1 MDLKQLVAAECNFPE
16 EINFVADNLQLTPNL
31 DMGDFCL
38 PCFSFAKV
46 LRKSPVAIAEDLA
59 KMVNTK
65 GFVDKVEVVN
75 GYLNFFVNKK
85 KLSYNIINEILAQGE
100 NFGRSDMGKGQ
111 TVCIDYSSV
120 NLAKYMHI
128 GHLSTT
134 LIGECLKKVHNY
146 LGYKTVAINYVGDY
160 GTPFGKMIAAYKLWG
175 DEEDVL
181 ARGIDAIQ
189 DLYVKF
195 NAEAEND
202 ESLNDLAREWFKK
215 IETKDEEAT
224 KIYNMFIKLAIED
237 IEKIYSLLNISF
249 DSWRGESYYND
260 KMQPIIDE
268 LAEKG
273 FLQDSQGAKIVDL
286 EEYKLGVCLIQKSDG
301 TSLYATRDLAAADD
315 RYINYNFD
323 KSLYVTDV
331 SQKQHFAQFFK
342 VLELLGRPYHKGLEH
357 IYYGR
362 FSLPN
367 GMKIASRKG
376 KQAVLK
382 DIFKTAIEKAEK
394 VIADK
399 YGNTEDS
406 KKIAEAVGIGAVI
419 FSTLKQEK
427 IKDVVFDLDEALNF
441 DLETSPYIQ
450 YTTARCNSIL
460 AKAGVNDLADFIKA
474 DFNFEEVDN
483 AESNTLLR
491 LLNDFPDTVKDVVR
505 DYEPCYI
512 SRLLLDICKAFNKF
526 YNNHRII
533 YTDKVCQTRLALTK
547 ATQTVLS
554 NGLKLLGITVLEKM

>member
-1 MDLKQLVAAECNFPE
+1 MDLKQLVAGECNFPK
-16 EINFVADNLQLTPNL
+16 EINFTADNLQLTPNL
-31 DMGDFCL
+31 DMGDVCL

-46 LRKSPVAIAEDLA
+46 LRKSPMAIAEDLA
-59 KMVNTK
+59 KLVNTQ
-65 GFVDKVEVVN
+65 GFVDRVEVVN
-75 GYLNFFVNKK
+75 GYLNFFVNRK
-85 KLSYNIINEILAQGE
+85 KLSYNILNEVLVGGD
-100 NFGRSDMGKGQ
+100 NFGKSDIGKGK
-111 TVCIDYSSV
+111 TICIDYSSV

-134 LIGECLKKVHNY
+134 LIGECIKKAHNY

-160 GTPFGKMIAAYKLWG
+160 GTPFGKMIAGYKLWG
-175 DEEDVL
+175 TEEDVL
-181 ARGIDAIQ
+181 SRGIDAIQ

-215 IETKDEEAT
+215 IENKDPEAL
-224 KIYNMFIKLAIED
+224 KIYNVFIKLAIED

-268 LAEKG
+268 LSSKG
-273 FLQDSQGAKIVDL
+273 LLQDSQGAKIVDL
-286 EEYKLGVCLIQKSDG
+286 EPYKLGVCLIQKSDG

-342 VLELLGRPYHKGLEH
+342 VLELLDRPYHKGLEH
-357 IYYGR
+357 VYYGR

-367 GMKIASRKG
+367 GTKIASRKG

-382 DIFKTAIEKAEK
+382 DIFKVAIEKAEK

-399 YGNTEDS
+399 YNNEAES
-406 KKIAEAVGIGAVI
+406 KKIAEAVGIGAVV
-419 FSTLKQEK
+419 FSALKQEK
-427 IKDVVFDLDEALNF
+427 IKDVVFD
-441 DLETSPYIQ
+441 
-450 YTTARCNSIL
+450 
-460 AKAGVNDLADFIKA
+460 
-474 DFNFEEVDN
+474 
-483 AESNTLLR
+483 
-491 LLNDFPDTVKDVVR
+491 
-505 DYEPCYI
+505 
-512 SRLLLDICKAFNKF
+512 
-526 YNNHRII
+526 
-533 YTDKVCQTRLALTK
+533 
-547 ATQTVLS
+547 
-554 NGLKLLGITVLEKM
+554 

>member
-1 MDLKQLVAAECNFPE
+1 MDLKKLVADECKFPAELNFTAE
-16 EINFVADNLQLTPNL
+16 NLQLTPNM

-38 PCFSFAKV
+38 PCFPFAKI
-46 LRKSPVAIAEDLA
+46 LHKPPVAIAEDLA
-59 KMVNTK
+59 KCVNTK
-65 GFVDKVEVVN
+65 GFVEKVEIVN
-75 GYLNFFVNKK
+75 GYLNFFVNRK
-85 KLSYNIINEILAQGE
+85 KLSFNVLNEILAGGE
-100 NFGRSDMGKGQ
+100 NFGKSNIGEGK
-111 TVCIDYSSV
+111 TICLDYSSV

-134 LIGECLKKVHNY
+134 LIGECLHKVYKY

-175 DEEDVL
+175 SEQDVL
-181 ARGIDAIQ
+181 DRGVDAIQ

-195 NAEAEND
+195 CAEAEND
-202 ESLNDLAREWFKK
+202 PSLNELAREWFKK
-215 IETKDEEAT
+215 IETKDPEALE
-224 KIYNMFIKLAIED
+224 IYNMFIKLTIED
-237 IEKIYSLLNISF
+237 IEKIYSLLNITF

-268 LAEKG
+268 LQEKG
-273 FLQDSQGAKIVDL
+273 LLQDSQGAKIVDL
-286 EEYKLGVCLIQKSDG
+286 SAYNLGVCLIQKSDG
-301 TSLYATRDLAAADD
+301 SSLYATRDLAAADD

-342 VLELLGRPYHKGLEH
+342 VLELLGRPYAKNLEH
-357 IYYGR
+357 VYYGR

-367 GMKIASRKG
+367 GMKISSRKG

-382 DIFKTAIEKAEK
+382 DIFKVAIEKANK
-394 VIADK
+394 VIEERMDK
-399 YGNTEDS
+399 AEGEAV
-406 KKIAEAVGIGAVI
+406 AEAVGVGAVI
-419 FSTLKQEK
+419 FTTLKQEK

-460 AKAGVNDLADFIKA
+460 ERSGVKDLQDFIKVDY
-474 DFNFEEVDN
+474 DFSEINN
-483 AESNTLLR
+483 TESTALIR
-491 LLNDFPDTVKDVVR
+491 LLNDFPQTVLNTAR
-505 DYEPCYI
+505 DNEPCYI
-512 SRLLLDICKAFNKF
+512 SRLLIDICKAFNKF
-526 YNNHRII
+526 YNNHRILNG
-533 YTDKVCQTRLALTK
+533 DKICYTRLALTK
-547 ATQTVLS
+547 ATHTVLS